1 MSIIDIVDENNN
13 MTGEKMDLKEVLK
26 NNIWHREVA
35 IIVMNTQERV
45 LVQKENSSDLWTVTT
60 GVVESEEGPI
70 FSAVRAINKKFVMK
84 ATNSDLKLLKVIKNQ
99 DDLNNHFTYYYL
111 LKGDYKLNNIE
122 LKKEDS
128 AKLRFLSFDDIME
141 KIDLQ
146 EDFFENSLKNA
157 FVEILNAYKKR
168 LIENYD

>member
-45 LVQKENSSDLWTVTT
+45 LVQKENSSNLWTVTT

-70 FSAVRAINKKFVMK
+70 FSAVRAINKQFVMK

-99 DDLNNHFTYYYL
+99 DDINNHFTYYYL
-111 LKGDYKLNNIE
+111 LKGDYKLTNLE
-122 LKKEDS
+122 L
-128 AKLRFLSFDDIME
+128 